1 MCRAA
6 VRSSRLYER
15 KMSVPDTQIPLIEP
29 ISGDHYRAT
38 EMLRW
43 LILML
48 MHFSKRIEQRAFI
61 VC

>member
-1 MCRAA
+1 
-6 VRSSRLYER
+6 
-15 KMSVPDTQIPLIEP
+15 MSVPDTQIPLVEP

-43 LILML
+43 LTLILTQ
-48 MHFSKRIEQRAFI
+48 FAKRLEQRAFI